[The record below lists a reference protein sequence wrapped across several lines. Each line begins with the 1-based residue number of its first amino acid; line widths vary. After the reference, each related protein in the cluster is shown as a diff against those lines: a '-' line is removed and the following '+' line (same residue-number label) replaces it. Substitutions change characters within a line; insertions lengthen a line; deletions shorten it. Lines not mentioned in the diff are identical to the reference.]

1 MINALVYSNNIYF
14 IQKLLDESNIQN
26 LGIRFSQIITNKS
39 QISNGTKMPTPDLV
53 FVDKALGKEHFKTL
67 LNTHRE
73 ILIPLSYSSSTNLMN
88 DKILQE
94 ISALVDCH
102 DLDKKRVKIINELD
116 YIGYKFK
123 YKGTHYLADTILQ
136 MYTKQNSMVDNLQ
149 SDIYPIIA
157 EKYHKSIYN
166 IKSSIS
172 KATESM
178 YYECDSQRLA
188 NYFHFPKDIKPTVKQ
203 VVFTIVNK
211 I

>member
-1 MINALVYSNNIYF
+1 MINALVYSNNIHF

-39 QISNGTKMPTPDLV
+39 QIGKGLKIPSPDLI
-53 FVDKALGKEHFKTL
+53 FVDKALGKDLFKTL
-67 LNTHRE
+67 LGIHRE
-73 ILIPLSYSSSTNLMN
+73 ILIPLSYNTSSNLMN
-88 DKILQE
+88 EKILQE

-102 DLDKKRVKIINELD
+102 DLDKKRLKIINELE
-116 YIGYKFK
+116 YIGYRFK

-136 MYTKQNSMVDNLQ
+136 MYTKQNSLVDNLQ
-149 SDIYPIIA
+149 SDIYPVIA

-172 KATESM
+172 KATECM

-188 NYFHFPKDIKPTVKQ
+188 NYFRFPEDVKPTVKQ
-203 VVFTIVNK
+203 VVFTVVNK